1 MKKTL
6 LAAALLTGFAGAASA
21 QSSVTMYGVLD
32 ASVRYQSWNLSPVG
46 SLVSASASTSSFAI
60 ASGALSTSRFGVK
73 GVEDLGSGNQVV
85 WNLES
90 QINIHDGSN
99 NAYSPWSRTSI
110 VGVRND
116 RWGQFDIGR
125 QLGTAF
131 KFAGGPIDSA
141 FNTNVPII
149 NISGVIGVTAVRY
162 SNMLMYQSPNMS
174 GLKAALSYSFN
185 TGLNSFRQAA
195 GGNAIADTA
204 TGSSFE
210 TGNNMRAA
218 TGALSYTNG
227 PFYGTFTYDRI
238 TPAGN
243 TVSGA
248 NGVGVT
254 SWIVAGSYDAKVV
267 KVGAAYSVTS
277 NGFVNGP
284 ALSSV
289 SSSSTVVNAY
299 NAGGVVFADGAKI
312 NAYNIN
318 FLIPVG
324 ASGRVMAAYQAA
336 TNAGTLSDLGY
347 ASTQNTYGLG
357 YQYDFS
363 KRTTGYAIYTY
374 VNNYANI
381 TGLSGNAAYVGMR
394 HSF

>member
-32 ASVRYQSWNLSPVG
+32 ASVRYQSWNLSSG
-46 SLVSASASTSSFAI
+46 GLASADVSTSSI
-60 ASGALSTSRFGVK
+60 AVNSGALSTSRFGVK

-90 QINIHDGSN
+90 QINIQDGSN

-131 KFAGGPIDSA
+131 KFAAGPIDSA

-227 PFYGTFTYDRI
+227 PFYGAFTYDRI
-238 TPAGN
+238 TPAAN
-243 TVSGA
+243 SVSGA
-248 NGVGVT
+248 NGVSVT
-254 SWIVAGSYDAKVV
+254 SWVVAGAYDAKVV
-267 KVGAAYSVTS
+267 KVGAAYSVTT

-289 SSSSTVVNAY
+289 SSSSTVLNAY

-324 ASGRVMAAYQAA
+324 ANGRVMAAYQAA

>member
-90 QINIHDGSN
+90 QINIQDGSN

-162 SNMLMYQSPNMS
+162 SNMLMYQSPSMS

-227 PFYGTFTYDRI
+227 PFYGAFTYDRI
-238 TPAGN
+238 TPAAN
-243 TVSGA
+243 SVSGA
-248 NGVGVT
+248 NGVSVT
-254 SWIVAGSYDAKVV
+254 SWVVAGAYDAKVV
-267 KVGAAYSVTS
+267 KVGAAYSVTT

-289 SSSSTVVNAY
+289 SSSSTVLNAY

-347 ASTQNTYGLG
+347 AATQNTYGLG

>member
-21 QSSVTMYGVLD
+21 QSSVTLYGVLD
-32 ASVRYQSWNLSPVG
+32 ASVRYQNWNLSSG
-46 SLVSASASTSSFAI
+46 GLASADVSTSSIAV
-60 ASGALSTSRFGVK
+60 ASGALSTSRFGIR

-90 QINIHDGSN
+90 QVNVNDGSTN
-99 NAYSPWSRTSI
+99 SFGLWSRTSI
-110 VGVRND
+110 VGVRNSA
-116 RWGQFDIGR
+116 WGQLDIGR

-131 KFAGGPIDSA
+131 KFAAGPVDGA

-149 NISGVIGVTAVRY
+149 NISAVMGILAVRY
-162 SNMLMYQSPNMS
+162 NNLLLYQSPSLS
-174 GLKAALSYSFN
+174 GFKVGLGYSFN
-185 TGLNSFRQAA
+185 TGLTSNRQLAT
-195 GGNAIADTA
+195 GGATTDTA
-204 TGSSFE
+204 TGSAFQ

-227 PFYGTFTYDRI
+227 PIYLAGTYDRI
-238 TPAGN
+238 TPADN
-243 TVSGA
+243 TVSAA
-248 NGVGVT
+248 NGISVS
-254 SWIVAGSYDAKVV
+254 SWVLAATYDAKVV
-267 KVGAAYSVTS
+267 KVGAAYGQTT
-277 NGFVNGP
+277 NGFVNGG
-284 ALSSV
+284 SMSTV
-289 SSSSTVVNAY
+289 SSSIANAY
-299 NAGGVVFADGAKI
+299 SAGGVVFADGAKI

-336 TNAGTLSDLGY
+336 TNAGVLSDLGY
-347 ASTQNTYGLG
+347 AATQNTYGLG

-374 VNNYANI
+374 VNNYLNVS
-381 TGLSGNAAYVGMR
+381 GLSGNAAYVGMR

>member
-32 ASVRYQSWNLSPVG
+32 GGVRYQSWSVTSGGL
-46 SLVSASASTSSFAI
+46 ASADVSSSSVAVS
-60 ASGALSTSRFGVK
+60 SGALSTSRFGIK
-73 GVEDLGSGNQVV
+73 GVEDMGSGNQVV
-85 WNLES
+85 WNLEG
-90 QINIHDGSN
+90 QVNVNDGSAN
-99 NAYSPWSRTSI
+99 PYSTWSRTSI
-110 VGVRND
+110 VGLRND
-116 RWGQFDIGR
+116 AWGQLDIGR

-131 KFAGGPIDSA
+131 KFAAGPVDGA

-149 NISGVIGVTAVRY
+149 NISGVMGILAVRY
-162 SNMLMYQSPNMS
+162 SNLLMYQSPSLS
-174 GLKAALSYSFN
+174 GFKVGLGYSFS
-185 TGLNSFRQAA
+185 TGLTSNKQLATGASS
-195 GGNAIADTA
+195 ADTA
-204 TGSSFE
+204 TGSAFD

-227 PFYGTFTYDRI
+227 PIYLAGTYDRI
-238 TPAGN
+238 TPADN
-243 TVSGA
+243 TASAALGTSVS
-248 NGVGVT
+248 
-254 SWIVAGSYDAKVV
+254 SWVLAGTYDAKVV
-267 KVGAAYSVTS
+267 KVGAAYSQTT
-277 NGFVNGP
+277 NGFVNGGSM
-284 ALSSV
+284 SSV
-289 SSSSTVVNAY
+289 SSSISNAY
-299 NAGGVVFADGAKI
+299 SSGGVVFADGAKI

-347 ASTQNTYGLG
+347 AATQNTYGLG

-374 VNNYANI
+374 VNNYLNVS
-381 TGLSGNAAYVGMR
+381 GLSGNAAYVGMR

>member
-21 QSSVTMYGVLD
+21 QSSVTLYGVVD
-32 ASVRYQSWNLSPVG
+32 ASVRYQSFNFTAGGLATADV
-46 SLVSASASTSSFAI
+46 STSSIAV
-60 ASGALSTSRFGVK
+60 ASGALSTSRFGIR

-90 QINIHDGSN
+90 QVNVNDGSTN
-99 NAYSPWSRTSI
+99 SLGLWSRTAI
-110 VGVRND
+110 VGVRNSA
-116 RWGQFDIGR
+116 WGQLDIGR

-131 KFAGGPIDSA
+131 KFAAGPVDGA

-149 NISGVIGVTAVRY
+149 NISAVMGILAVRY
-162 SNMLMYQSPNMS
+162 NNLLLYQSPSLS
-174 GLKAALSYSFN
+174 GFKVGLGYSFN
-185 TGLNSFRQAA
+185 TGLTSNRQLAT
-195 GGNAIADTA
+195 GGATADTA
-204 TGSSFE
+204 TGSAFQ

-227 PFYGTFTYDRI
+227 PIYLAGTYDRI
-238 TPAGN
+238 TPADN
-243 TVSGA
+243 TVSAA
-248 NGVGVT
+248 NGISVS
-254 SWIVAGSYDAKVV
+254 SWVLAATYDAKVV
-267 KVGAAYSVTS
+267 KVGAAYGQTT
-277 NGFVNGP
+277 NGFVNGGSM
-284 ALSSV
+284 SSV
-289 SSSSTVVNAY
+289 SSSIANAY
-299 NAGGVVFADGAKI
+299 SAGGVVFADGAKI

-336 TNAGTLSDLGY
+336 TNAGVLSDLGY
-347 ASTQNTYGLG
+347 AATQNTYGLG

-374 VNNYANI
+374 VNNYLNV

-394 HSF
+394 HTF

>member
-32 ASVRYQSWNLSPVG
+32 AGVRYQSFNFTAGGLATADV
-46 SLVSASASTSSFAI
+46 STSSTAVV
-60 ASGALSTSRFGVK
+60 SGALSTSRFGVR
-73 GVEDLGSGNQVV
+73 GVEDIGSGNQVV

-90 QINIHDGSN
+90 QINVNDGTN

-110 VGVRND
+110 VGMRNNA
-116 RWGQFDIGR
+116 WGQFDIGR

-131 KFAGGPIDSA
+131 KFAALPVDNA

-149 NISGVIGVTAVRY
+149 NISAVMGVLAVRY
-162 SNMLMYQSPNMS
+162 SNLLMYQSPSLS
-174 GLKAALSYSFN
+174 GFKVGLGYSFN
-185 TGLNSFRQAA
+185 TGLSSNRQLAT
-195 GGNAIADTA
+195 GPSTADTA
-204 TGSSFE
+204 SGSAFQ

-227 PFYGTFTYDRI
+227 PIYLAGTYDRI
-238 TPAGN
+238 TPADN
-243 TVSGA
+243 TVSAA
-248 NGVGVT
+248 NGISVS
-254 SWIVAGSYDAKVV
+254 SWVLAGAYDAKVV
-267 KVGAAYSVTS
+267 KVGAAYSQTT
-277 NGFVNGP
+277 NGFVNGGSM
-284 ALSSV
+284 SSV
-289 SSSSTVVNAY
+289 SSSVANAY
-299 NAGGVVFADGAKI
+299 SSGGVVFADGAKI

-324 ASGRVMAAYQAA
+324 ANGRVMAAYQAA

-347 ASTQNTYGLG
+347 AATQNTYGLG

-374 VNNYANI
+374 VNNYLNVS
-381 TGLSGNAAYVGMR
+381 GLSGNAAYVGMR